1 MARTIAKDHDEKR
14 AQILKSAAKVFAT
27 EGFDRASMTQLA
39 RDCGISKANIYH
51 YYDSKDAILYDILET
66 YLCALRDRVCGIELQ
81 GLTPGEQL
89 HQAVREIL
97 LAYQGADHEHR
108 VQINGVDRLP
118 PEQQTV
124 LRGYQRDMV
133 VFLSDIL
140 AGVAPDI
147 LGADRGKLRAVT
159 MSVFGM
165 LNWYYMWNKDADANA
180 REDYA
185 RLVAEMTLSGVSEAE

>member
-14 AQILKSAAKVFAT
+14 AQILRSAAKVFAT
-27 EGFDRASMTQLA
+27 EGFDRASMTQIA

-66 YLCALRDRVCGIELQ
+66 YLSALRDRVCGIDLA
-81 GLTPGEQL
+81 GLSPEAQL
-89 HQAVREIL
+89 RRVVRDIL
-97 LAYQGADHEHR
+97 LAYQGSDHEHR
-108 VQINGVDRLP
+108 VQVNGVDRLP
-118 PEQQTV
+118 PEQQRV
-124 LRGYQRDMV
+124 LRGYQREMV
-133 VFLSDIL
+133 AFLGEIL
-140 AGVAPDI
+140 ARVAPEA

-165 LNWYYMWNKDADANA
+165 LNWYYMWNISAGEQE

-185 RLVAEMTLSGVSEAE
+185 RLVADLTLSGVRGV

>member
-1 MARTIAKDHDEKR
+1 MARTIAKDHDVKR
-14 AQILKSAAKVFAT
+14 TQILKSAAKVFAT

-66 YLCALRDRVCGIELQ
+66 YLAGLRDRVCGIDLDGFEPAQ
-81 GLTPGEQL
+81 QL
-89 HQAVREIL
+89 HSLVREIL
-97 LAYQGADHEHR
+97 LAYQGSDHEHR

-118 PEQQTV
+118 AAQQTM

-133 VFLSDIL
+133 MFMGNVL
-140 AGVAPDI
+140 ARIAPDT
-147 LGADRGKLRAVT
+147 LGQNRGKLRAVT

-165 LNWYYMWNKDADANA
+165 LNWYYMWNKDADAQA

-185 RLVAEMTLSGVSEAE
+185 RLVTDMTLSGLKGV

>member
-14 AQILKSAAKVFAT
+14 TQILKSAAKVFAT

-66 YLCALRDRVCGIELQ
+66 YLSTLRDRVCGITLD
-81 GLTPGEQL
+81 GLPPDAQL
-89 HQAVREIL
+89 HNVVLEIL
-97 LAYQGADHEHR
+97 LAYQGSDHEHR

-118 PEQQTV
+118 AEQQTV
-124 LRGYQRDMV
+124 LRGYQREMV
-133 VFLSDIL
+133 VFLGDIL
-140 AGVAPDI
+140 ARVAPDT
-147 LGADRGKLRAVT
+147 LGQDRSALRAVT

-165 LNWYYMWNKDADANA
+165 LNWYYMWNKDAGPDE
-180 REDYA
+180 REAYA
-185 RLVAEMTLSGVSEAE
+185 RQVSDLTLNGVVGT